1 MADDLVDRLRD
12 AGYVLVSPGMRKLA
26 HEAAARIE
34 ALEAECADLRHDMER
49 ARDAAN
55 EYLAA
60 LAEAEGRVKAI
71 TIAMHDAIRRPMG
84 QVPESA
90 DPFYSP
96 AMAEQAEAR
105 RVTRAQGS

>member
-1 MADDLVDRLRD
+1 MVDDLVGRLRD
-12 AGYVLVSPGMRKLA
+12 DNSDYVYTER
-26 HEAAARIE
+26 HEAADRIQ
-34 ALEAECADLRHDMER
+34 ALE
-49 ARDAAN
+49 
-55 EYLAA
+55 AA